1 MNRWILAG
9 SSVLLAWLLMQ
20 IAHELGHVL
29 AAALTAGRVTHV
41 ELHPLAISR
50 TDVDPN
56 PQPLAVVWSGP
67 LFGSLAPLVIWAIA
81 RAARWRYAFLL
92 QFFAGFC
99 LLANGLY
106 LGVGSFGGIG
116 DAGDIVNH
124 GSPSWTLWL
133 FGLVTVPAGLWLWDG
148 LAPKFGWGKDA
159 EPVPA
164 ALAYAAL
171 AALAVTA
178 VGMVA
183 WSALAG

>member
-1 MNRWILAG
+1 MNRWILTA
-9 SSVLLAWLLMQ
+9 SAVLLAWLLMQ
-20 IAHELGHVL
+20 IVHELGHVL
-29 AAALTAGRVTHV
+29 AAVLTGGKVTHV

-67 LFGSLAPLVIWAIA
+67 LIGVLAPLGIWGLA
-81 RAARWRYAFLL
+81 RSARWRYAFLP

-124 GSPSWTLWL
+124 GSPRWILWL
-133 FGLVTVPAGLWLWDG
+133 FGVAAAPAGLWLWDG
-148 LAPKFGWGKDA
+148 LAPMFGWGKDA
-159 EPVPA
+159 EPVPG
-164 ALAYAAL
+164 ALAYGMLVAL
-171 AALAVTA
+171 GVTA
-178 VGMVA
+178 AGMVA
-183 WSALAG
+183 W